1 MSEKEKEKDTKAAE
15 NQDIVEEKITKVN
28 GEVQIRKYIK
38 GRLLGKGG
46 FAKCYEFI
54 NQETEHSSAAKII
67 PKKSLVKSRAKQK
80 LISEIKI
87 HKSLH
92 HPNIVAFEHYF
103 EDSENVYLLIEICH
117 NQTLISIFSEINKFP
132 NFKSLCITL

>member
-1 MSEKEKEKDTKAAE
+1 MTDKPKEKEKQVDNNA
-15 NQDIVEEKITKVN
+15 IVEEKITKVT
-28 GEVQIRKYIK
+28 GEIQIRKYIK
-38 GRLLGKGG
+38 ARFLGKGG

-54 NQETEHSSAAKII
+54 NEENEHSSAAKII

-103 EDSENVYLLIEICH
+103 EDQENVYLLIEICL
-117 NQTLISIFSEINKFP
+117 NQTLNE
-132 NFKSLCITL
+132 LL